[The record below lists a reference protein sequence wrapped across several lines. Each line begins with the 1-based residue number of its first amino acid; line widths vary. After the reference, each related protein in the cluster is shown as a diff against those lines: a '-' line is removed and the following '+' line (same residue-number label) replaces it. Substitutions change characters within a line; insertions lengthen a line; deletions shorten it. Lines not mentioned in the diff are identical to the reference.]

1 MTWRRRPKW
10 RTTKD
15 VSRIVDDD
23 DITAREIDWI
33 KAFTDN
39 DTVYAWLDDG
49 CTVQGGGGGRVGKR
63 SPKRIVTGKATVA
76 QLEAARAEW
85 QQVKRENC
93 IATDR
98 DSNRAALVP
107 ANKIKIGSRRA
118 TY

>member
-49 CTVQGGGGGRVGKR
+49 CTVQGGGGGEGW
-63 SPKRIVTGKATVA
+63 
-76 QLEAARAEW
+76 EAESEA
-85 QQVKRENC
+85 
-93 IATDR
+93 DR
-98 DSNRAALVP
+98 DRQ
-107 ANKIKIGSRRA
+107 GDSRPTRSSKS
-118 TY
+118 